1 MFADAE
7 PPLNKSTWNPNWN
20 LNILAQ
26 NLYENG
32 EELLNREG
40 GDVEKLGR
48 ETGSHAFPRECNVQ
62 I

>member
-40 GDVEKLGR
+40 GGR
-48 ETGSHAFPRECNVQ
+48 RKTGTGNREPRVS
-62 I
+62 